1 MKEMRTDLPLP
12 PTLTDS
18 TLPDSI
24 RTAFTAYT
32 SIRSEPWNGISIIAG
47 EEAPAR
53 AYAFYV
59 LLGAFTRVPG
69 TYAVAD
75 HEEIFSLPKPPPI
88 RGNWLMTVVP
98 EPGLTYPEIARD
110 FSRNDP
116 SLMAFGDVPDATMVG
131 LLTTLSFTGH
141 RVIVKMKAPSALD
154 ALITLCALGGEDFP
168 QTLGSFV
175 LCAVGDQY
183 EMITITHELRTLLLA
198 KASTEEVAKLAREQG
213 YVPVVTT

>member
-59 LLGAFTRVPG
+59 LLGAFTRVVG

-88 RGNWLMTVVP
+88 KGNWLLTAVP
-98 EPGLTYPEIARD
+98 EPGLTYPMIARV
-110 FSRNDP
+110 FSCDDP
-116 SLMAFGDVPDATMVG
+116 DLVAFGDVPDAAMVEI
-131 LLTTLSFTGH
+131 LANLSFTGH

-154 ALITLCALGGEDFP
+154 ALITLCALGDKDFP
-168 QTLGSFV
+168 QTLGRFV

-183 EMITITHELRTLLLA
+183 EMITITPELRELLLA
-198 KASTEEVAKLAREQG
+198 KASPEEIGKLARQQG
-213 YVPVVTT
+213 YESIARG